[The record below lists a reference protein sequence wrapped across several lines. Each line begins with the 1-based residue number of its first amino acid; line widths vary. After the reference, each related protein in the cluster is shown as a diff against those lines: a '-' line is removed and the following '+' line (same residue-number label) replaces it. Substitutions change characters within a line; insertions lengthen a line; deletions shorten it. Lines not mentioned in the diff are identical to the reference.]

1 MTPPVGILLVDKA
14 VGPTSHDV
22 VDAVRKAAR
31 IRGVG
36 HAGTLDPFASG
47 LLLVLLGSAT
57 RLSEYF
63 LGMEKEYEAT
73 VHLGVETA
81 SHDRDGEI
89 VSEASGWK
97 EVDADELEA
106 ALAGLRGRISQRPP
120 AYSAKKIRGEAAH
133 RRVRRGEKVELGPVE
148 VEVHDLKV
156 LEMDLPRV
164 RLGVRCSSGT
174 YIRALARDLGRSL
187 NVGGHLSTLRRTRI
201 GPFKVTSSLPLDS
214 LSGLEAIQTNLIP
227 PALAL
232 AHFPSFEVRPEEAA
246 RICQGQFLPIPHTE
260 IPEGTPVRVLL
271 EGDLLAV
278 AAREGDQLRPR
289 KVLGTCPRAER
300 SETTECPQGKPART
314 ITGRGS

>member
-1 MTPPVGILLVDKA
+1 MTPPVGILLVDKP

-63 LGMEKEYEAT
+63 LGMDKEYQAT
-73 VHLGVETA
+73 AHLGVETA

-97 EVDADELEA
+97 EIGADELEA
-106 ALAGLRGRISQRPP
+106 ALSGLRGRISQKPP
-120 AYSAKKIRGEAAH
+120 VYSAKKIGGKAAH
-133 RRVRRGEKVELGPVE
+133 RRARRGEKVELRPVE
-148 VEVHDLKV
+148 VEVHELKV

-187 NVGGHLSTLRRTRI
+187 KVGGHLSALRRTHI
-201 GPFKVTSSLPLDS
+201 GPFSVTSSLPLGS
-214 LSGLEAIQTNLIP
+214 LSDLEAIQSNLIP

-232 AHFPSFEVRPEEAA
+232 AHLPSFEVGPQEAA
-246 RICQGQFLPIPHTE
+246 RICQGQFLPIPDTE
-260 IPEGTPVRVLL
+260 IPEKTPVRVLL
-271 EGDLLAV
+271 EGALLAV

-289 KVLGTCPRAER
+289 KVLGPYPSAA
-300 SETTECPQGKPART
+300 ARP
-314 ITGRGS
+314 INQAGSKSG